1 MDSLTIFGWAK
12 EQGVKVTQKS
22 GGSANINELFALY
35 NEWKKKGGESKA
47 ERSDDSSNQKKQNDK
62 DGKPEVV
69 ELDEN
74 SELMKRVEGLSPN
87 EREKAVRKYLQE
99 VLTGKVLYFHDGVV
113 ATVSGND
120 RRELAHDT
128 FHTEKGLRRTA
139 ELAEIE
145 NLIKNARHE
154 KEGAVES
161 HNKEKFST
169 FRYYT
174 VTTRYKGNE
183 QTLRLNVGKSIHTGK
198 YQLYAITVKK

>member
-1 MDSLTIFGWAK
+1 MDIGFLFGWAK
-12 EQGVKVTQKS
+12 EQGIDLPTKS
-22 GGSANINELFALY
+22 DGSINIPAAFALY
-35 NEWKKKGGESKA
+35 DEWKKKGAGGTKSTE
-47 ERSDDSSNQKKQNDK
+47 
-62 DGKPEVV
+62 PEVV

-99 VLTGKVLYFHDGVV
+99 VLTGKVLYFYDGVV

-154 KEGAVES
+154 KEGAVED
-161 HNKEKFST
+161 HNKEKFSM

-174 VTTRYKGNE
+174 VTTRYRGNE

>member
-1 MDSLTIFGWAK
+1 MDIGFLFGWAK
-12 EQGVKVTQKS
+12 EQGVDLPTKAD
-22 GGSANINELFALY
+22 GSINIPAAFALY
-35 NEWKKKGGESKA
+35 DEWKKKGGGGKAKGDNGGTDSKGG
-47 ERSDDSSNQKKQNDK
+47 
-62 DGKPEVV
+62 GKEDAPDVV

-154 KEGAVES
+154 KEGAVEN
-161 HNKEKFST
+161 HNKEKFSM